1 MIWIPAIFIHGVQ
14 TVLCAGDAWHGT
26 FVDRV
31 DPRRLLD
38 DMVDTKVGKH
48 QDPMAA
54 AKMVS
59 THRDDI

>member
-1 MIWIPAIFIHGVQ
+1 MNPSNFYPWGADRADR
-14 TVLCAGDAWHGT
+14 AGDAWHGT